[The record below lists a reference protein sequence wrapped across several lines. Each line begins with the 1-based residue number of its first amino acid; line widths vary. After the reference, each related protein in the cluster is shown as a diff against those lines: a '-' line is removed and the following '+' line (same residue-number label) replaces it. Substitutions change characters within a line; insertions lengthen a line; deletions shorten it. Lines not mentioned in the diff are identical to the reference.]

1 MKRKYIVSAV
11 IVIIIAGILIYLFA
25 GKRDNAE
32 KTGQDFT
39 VKPGNVTH
47 FTEQTGVIKAQVGAI
62 VKVGTRATGTLT
74 YLKYQVGDAV
84 KKGELIAIIDDRE
97 ILANI
102 RNTEATI
109 ESLRKD
115 LEAKEAQ
122 YAYSK
127 TNHERELSLLEKEF
141 TTKDSVDKAKREMD
155 VAYAQVEYG
164 KAKVK
169 ESTERRKALEVS
181 LSYTKIYAPI
191 SGYVSAVSTQL
202 GETVVS
208 GLSAAILIT
217 IIDPSKLEMWIYVD
231 ETDIGRTKPG
241 KKIEYWVDTF
251 RDKRFYGKIDM
262 IYPQPEI
269 KDNIVYYLAI
279 VKIDPKDTVF
289 LRPEMTTHVRIIV
302 EKKKDVL
309 VIPNNAIRFEEG
321 KTVVYLKGKNKT
333 EAKQVTLGIRDDKLT
348 EVIKGLS
355 EGEIIVIPAIVRKSP
370 QNTSPGSKK

>member
-1 MKRKYIVSAV
+1 VKRKYIVGAV
-11 IVIIIAGILIYLFA
+11 IVIIVAGILIYFFA
-25 GKRDNAE
+25 GRRDNTE

-39 VKPGNVTH
+39 VKRGNVTH
-47 FTEQTGVIKAQVGAI
+47 FTEQTGIIKARVGAI

-84 KKGELIAIIDDRE
+84 KKGELIATIDDRE

-102 RNTEATI
+102 RNTEAAI
-109 ESLRKD
+109 ESLKKD
-115 LEAKEAQ
+115 LEAKQAQ

-127 TNHERELSLLEKEF
+127 TNYERELSLLEKEF

-169 ESTERRKALEVS
+169 ESTERRKALAVS

-231 ETDIGRTKPG
+231 ETDIGRTTPG

-251 RDKRFYGKIDM
+251 REKRFYGKIDM

-302 EKKKDVL
+302 EEKKDVL

-355 EGEIIVIPAIVRKSP
+355 EGEIIVIPAVVRKPP
-370 QNTSPGSKK
+370 QNASPGSKK

>member
-1 MKRKYIVSAV
+1 MKRKYIVGAV
-11 IVIIIAGILIYLFA
+11 IVIIVAGILIYFFA
-25 GKRDNAE
+25 GRRDNTE

-39 VKPGNVTH
+39 VKRGNVTH
-47 FTEQTGVIKAQVGAI
+47 FTEQTGIIKARVGAI

-84 KKGELIAIIDDRE
+84 KKGELIATIDDRE

-102 RNTEATI
+102 RNTEAAI
-109 ESLRKD
+109 ESLKKD
-115 LEAKEAQ
+115 LEAKQAQ

-127 TNHERELSLLEKEF
+127 TNYERELSLLEKEF

-169 ESTERRKALEVS
+169 ESTERRKALAVS

-231 ETDIGRTKPG
+231 ETDIGRTTPG

-251 RDKRFYGKIDM
+251 REKRFYGKIDM

-302 EKKKDVL
+302 EEKKDVL

-355 EGEIIVIPAIVRKSP
+355 EGEIIVIPAVVRKPP
-370 QNTSPGSKK
+370 QNASPGSKK